1 MIINRQLSYRDEKK
15 AFFLVVLLG
24 CAVTSQAQYNAILIA
39 EPKLQLTEGYINTVS
54 VPVDAVQPLKEYE
67 KAIGTVYASVK
78 ISNYY
83 RKGEEKEV
91 ENKLYQALIDKTHTQ
106 YINYPNSFLRSL
118 KMKRQND
125 DDCRLYTM
133 EAVVSVVDP
142 VAQINTRL
150 SPAVEKALRN
160 VRQGSRIAI
169 DQFVVGSGLNREEY
183 KDQVLDILLDNGYKV
198 VAKEYL
204 EKLYEEQRNQQSGI
218 YNENT
223 TVQENNFSAVGYFVN
238 VKITESSIRVQVINV
253 STGEYECNATVKF

>member
-1 MIINRQLSYRDEKK
+1 M
-15 AFFLVVLLG
+15 LLE
-24 CAVTSQAQYNAILIA
+24 CAVTSQAQLYYKQLAGYKA
-39 EPKLQLTEGYINTVS
+39 EPEPQLKAGYINTGS

-67 KAIGTVYASVK
+67 KAIGTVFSSFK
-78 ISNYY
+78 ITNYY
-83 RKGEEKEV
+83 RNGEENEI
-91 ENKLYQALIDKTHTQ
+91 ENKLYQALIEKTNSQ
-106 YINYPNSFLRSL
+106 YINYPESFLRSL
-118 KMKRQND
+118 SLRRQND
-125 DDCRLYTM
+125 DDGRLYIM
-133 EAVVSVVDP
+133 EAVVAVVDP
-142 VAQINTRL
+142 VALINSRL

-160 VRQGSRIAI
+160 VRQGARIAI

-253 STGEYECNATVKF
+253 STGEYEGNATVKF